1 MGVFF
6 SNFLA
11 FSEYLNFTSI
21 YNVHTQFFSL
31 FQNLLN
37 YQPNSFNYSRLEV
50 NTITLDPDDINQ
62 NPSQTPSGELPCCT
76 SDISYNCNPQCPCC
90 KDGSNPGTYCGQPCN
105 PSTITIPT
113 TLQPF
118 PTTSFSTDQTTA
130 QPCPSPP
137 CSTNQTTTQPCL
149 TPPCT
154 TIKPLETTTFL
165 KFIKKGRINGIHL
178 QTGDQEMKRNMLNV
192 KICSGKEKYE

>member
-1 MGVFF
+1 M
-6 SNFLA
+6 
-11 FSEYLNFTSI
+11 
-21 YNVHTQFFSL
+21 
-31 FQNLLN
+31 LN
-37 YQPNSFNYSRLEV
+37 YQPNSYNSSLLEV
-50 NTITLDPDDINQ
+50 DTTTLDPYDIVSS
-62 NPSQTPSGELPCCT
+62 PQTPSSELPCCT

-165 KFIKKGRINGIHL
+165 KLIKKGRINGIRL
-178 QTGDQEMKRNMLNV
+178 QTGDQEMTKNMLNV
-192 KICSGKEKYE
+192 RICSGKENYE